1 MEKQFEILRKTRGM
15 LLSVVEGLSTEQLN
29 QIPPGFNNNIIWNV
43 GHIVAAQ
50 QGVCY
55 RRAGLPL
62 IVDDAFF
69 QKFKPDSKPEA
80 PIDEAEIIRIK
91 EMLFST
97 IDDLQKDYEAGKFT
111 AYTPWVSRYSIA
123 INNIEDAIS
132 FLSFHDGLHVG
143 YTMALKRAIN
153 AGSR

>member
-1 MEKQFEILRKTRGM
+1 MEKQFEIIRKTRGM
-15 LLSVVEGLSTEQLN
+15 LLSIVEGLTTEQLN
-29 QIPPGFNNNIIWNV
+29 KIPSGFNNNVVWNM

-80 PIDEAEIIRIK
+80 LVAEAEINRIK
-91 EMLFST
+91 ELLFST
-97 IDDLQKDYEAGKFT
+97 LDDLQRDYEAKKFVN
-111 AYTPWVSRYSIA
+111 YTPWVSRYGVA
-123 INNIEDAIS
+123 INSIEDAVA
-132 FLSFHDGLHVG
+132 FLPFHEGLHVG
-143 YTMALKRAIN
+143 YAMALKRAVN
-153 AGSR
+153 ASS